1 MGLNIKATANNTPQ
15 SSGERTEISEFFSAK
30 KLRGYPY
37 VFIRPE
43 RFGERP
49 GYKGRGLQDYL
60 VGTIIALNKDG
71 EVEFA
76 KANAMLSANKNSKGE
91 VGAVMRAFDQEDLH
105 DYIVVF
111 ELKEFTPEDG
121 SGAIE
126 FNVAEDASEAYAALN
141 NTAPLEKALADLED
155 EIPF

>member
-1 MGLNIKATANNTPQ
+1 MLNIKSTANNAPQ
-15 SSGERTEISEFFSAK
+15 SNGERTEISEFFSAK

-60 VGTIIALNKDG
+60 VGTIIAMNKDG
-71 EVEFA
+71 EVDFA
-76 KANAMLSANKNSKGE
+76 EANAMLSANKNSKGE

-105 DYIVVF
+105 DYIVTF
-111 ELKEFTPEDG
+111 KLKTFNPDDG
-121 SGAIE
+121 SGPIE
-126 FNVAEDASEAYAALN
+126 FNVTEDASDEYADLS

>member
-1 MGLNIKATANNTPQ
+1 MGLNIKATANNAPQ
-15 SSGERTEISEFFSAK
+15 PTGERVEISEYFTAK

-49 GYKGRGLQDYL
+49 GYKGRGIQDYL
-60 VGTIIALNKDG
+60 VGTVIAMNKDG

-105 DYIVVF
+105 DYVVTF
-111 ELKEFTPEDG
+111 ELKTFTPDDG
-121 SGAIE
+121 SGSIE
-126 FNVAEDASEAYAALN
+126 FNVAEDVSDDYKDLSN
-141 NTAPLEKALADLED
+141 YDPLEKALSELED